1 MRNRRSHAPYIL
13 AASMLS
19 LAGAATSQGAT
30 SLRPSPNPSQ
40 DPRTQITASVE
51 VVRLNVAV
59 LAPPGLPIPP
69 LTVEDFKVYDNDTQ
83 QDIELIWR
91 PTDTPLHVALV
102 FDMSPSV
109 RPWWP
114 SVRRAA
120 LTFLLKLSPADCPYV
135 LPFSDAVGPGR
146 WGRYSTNEWTDFLAH
161 VDPGSGTSLHDAL
174 LFALYHLD
182 LADEIAAQ
190 ANAEPDDASPAEQDP
205 EFSTPKHDGEATSQ
219 PVGMREVPTKV
230 TRAMLLASISE
241 IVAKML
247 PDSRE
252 TQVGNCDLRGKP
264 GDGTIKAILLLS
276 DGADT
281 TSDTSFDTAMTAA
294 RLANVPVFP
303 VLLGTAAN
311 DAELRAALSQIAS
324 ATGGL
329 LTTDVA
335 PARLSA
341 AYNDVLAYLRST
353 YILSYT
359 LTDSANQKPEDQS
372 KTTGEGAAWHEVRVE
387 LRRPLLRTIVRPGYY
402 R

>member
-1 MRNRRSHAPYIL
+1 
-13 AASMLS
+13 MLS
-19 LAGAATSQGAT
+19 LAWAAMSQGAT
-30 SLRPSPNPSQ
+30 SLRSSPNPSQ
-40 DPRTQITASVE
+40 EPRTQITATVE
-51 VVRLNVAV
+51 LVRLNVAV
-59 LAPPGLPIPP
+59 LAPPGLPVPP

-91 PTDTPLHVALV
+91 PTDMPVHVALV

-109 RPWWP
+109 RPWRL

-135 LPFSDAVGPGR
+135 LPFSDVVGPGR
-146 WGRYSTNEWTDFLAH
+146 WGRYSTNEWTNFLAH

-174 LFALYHLD
+174 LFALYQLD
-182 LADEIAAQ
+182 LADEIAAE
-190 ANAEPDDASPAEQDP
+190 ANVEPDDAPPAEQDP
-205 EFSTPKHDGEATSQ
+205 EPATPKHDGEKTSQ
-219 PVGMREVPTKV
+219 PAGMREVPIKV
-230 TRAMLLASISE
+230 TRAMLMALISE
-241 IVAKML
+241 NVTRMV
-247 PDSRE
+247 PDFTE

-264 GDGTIKAILLLS
+264 GKGTIKAILLLS

-281 TSDTSFDTAMTAA
+281 SSDASFDTVMTAA

-303 VLLGTAAN
+303 VLLGTAGN
-311 DAELRAALSQIAS
+311 DPELKARLSQIAS

-329 LTTDVA
+329 LTPDVA
-335 PARLSA
+335 PVRLSA

-359 LTDSANQKPEDQS
+359 PTDSASQKPEDQS
-372 KTTGEGAAWHEVRVE
+372 RATREGAAWHEVRVE